1 MNGKKSKIFFI
12 FLLVAAF
19 AAGGLLFGRPKE
31 TPPPAKRCPV
41 QPRRRFP
48 CPRPSSH
55 ICKIRFYTAISTT
68 KIKSLS
74 FILPICN
81 RFTLLLFCRRLNKS
95 NKIPFSPKNTP
106 FSRAVPKFPCR
117 KREKPPPTAD
127 LQTSADSFA
136 SSTPPAGKSSTSPAS
151 AKRTPANSDT
161 FLTPLNNGKSLTAH
175 KRQTILIKQPLY
187 IQRRKKWENATIRT
201 ASAKTANAATTVS
214 AAKTAAKK
222 IPDIAAAAKT
232 NKTPARIHV
241 KSPVKR
247 GFYHIPNFRP
257 QNTRRQ
263 IFPFPPFSNC
273 R

>member
-151 AKRTPANSDT
+151 AKRTPRT
-161 FLTPLNNGKSLTAH
+161 
-175 KRQTILIKQPLY
+175 QT
-187 IQRRKKWENATIRT
+187 
-201 ASAKTANAATTVS
+201 
-214 AAKTAAKK
+214 
-222 IPDIAAAAKT
+222 
-232 NKTPARIHV
+232 H
-241 KSPVKR
+241 
-247 GFYHIPNFRP
+247 F
-257 QNTRRQ
+257 
-263 IFPFPPFSNC
+263 
-273 R
+273 